1 MKKLFIC
8 LVIAFTAVCAN
19 AQVTWNVR
27 AGGGIQGITVDG
39 YLYSDVDEVFVPT
52 LTFETNIPL
61 KTGSAW
67 TFSPSISIGYAL
79 DECGIVAT
87 MPLHMGYKIPIGQN
101 TLFCPKA
108 GAIVG
113 YIDDDCGSI
122 LLGPSIEIPFEIK
135 HFVVALNANVSV
147 VDEPLFGAYLTFG
160 YKF

>member
-27 AGGGIQGITVDG
+27 AGGGIQSIVDDG
-39 YLYSDVDEVFVPT
+39 EYFDVDDIFVPT
-52 LTFETNIPL
+52 LTIETNIPL
-61 KTGSAW
+61 KSGSAW
-67 TFSPSISIGYAL
+67 TFSPSVSIGYAL
-79 DECGIVAT
+79 DYGIVAT
-87 MPLHMGYKIPIGQN
+87 MPLHMGYKIPIGRS

-113 YIDDDCGSI
+113 YIEDAWGSF

-147 VDEPLFGAYLTFG
+147 VEDALFGAYLTVG